1 MTMTEIK
8 KVQGD
13 INHLK
18 ATLEHTQ
25 TVLEEKVAKAS
36 TTERKVEKL
45 QEQINELWCY
55 QADLESL
62 QLTERKIV
70 DLEDRSRRNN
80 LRVDGTSEKENET
93 QDECEQEVQ
102 SFIKDK
108 LVIAEKIVIERAH
121 RIKKQ
126 GNIENP
132 EKPRIKVCRFF
143 SYNDKTNI
151 LKNAKKL

>member
-8 KVQGD
+8 KVQSD

-18 ATLEHTQ
+18 ASLEHTE

-45 QEQINELWCY
+45 KEQINELWCY
-55 QADLESL
+55 QADPESL

-70 DLEDRSRRNN
+70 DLEARSRRNN

-93 QDECEQEVQ
+93 
-102 SFIKDK
+102 
-108 LVIAEKIVIERAH
+108 
-121 RIKKQ
+121 
-126 GNIENP
+126 
-132 EKPRIKVCRFF
+132 
-143 SYNDKTNI
+143 
-151 LKNAKKL
+151 